1 MVKTRKSKT
10 AYKAPSIPL
19 KVRIRKD
26 WKANRQVYLMLLPV
40 VAYFIIFHYIPMAG
54 VQIAF
59 KNFSI
64 SKGIW
69 GSPWVGLKHFRS
81 YFNSYYF
88 GRLIKNT
95 TLLSALNILFGF
107 PAPIILALMIN
118 EVRNSKFKRTVQTI
132 TYLPHFISIVIVCA
146 LMRTFLS
153 PRGLINQLMGTG
165 IDFFNREEWFRPLY
179 ILSGIWQEIGWGS
192 IVYLSAITSIDDSL
206 YEAAEV
212 DGAGRFKK
220 LWYITLPGIATTV
233 SVMFILRVGRMMTV
247 GADKVL
253 LMYNE
258 SIYTTADIIST
269 FVYRKGL
276 LEMNYSYSAAVDLVN
291 SLVNCV
297 LLLGAN
303 KLSKK
308 ISGSGL
314 W

>member
-1 MVKTRKSKT
+1 
-10 AYKAPSIPL
+10 
-19 KVRIRKD
+19 
-26 WKANRQVYLMLLPV
+26 MLLPV
-40 VAYFIIFHYIPMAG
+40 VAYFVIFHYIPMAG

-118 EVRNSKFKRTVQTI
+118 EVRNNKFKRTVQTV

-192 IVYLSAITSIDDSL
+192 IVYLSAITSIDESL

-212 DGAGRFKK
+212 DGAGRFTK
-220 LWYITLPGIATTV
+220 LRYITLPGIATTV
-233 SVMFILRVGRMMTV
+233 SVMFILRVRRMMTV

-258 SIYTTADIIST
+258 SIYSTADIIST

-276 LEMNYSYSAAVDLVN
+276 LEMSYSYSAAVDLVN
-291 SLVNCV
+291 SVVNCV

>member
-1 MVKTRKSKT
+1 MKRTVYVNTSASKTRQSFST
-10 AYKAPSIPL
+10 RLA
-19 KVRIRKD
+19 KD
-26 WKANRQVYLMLLPV
+26 WKRNRQVYLMLLPV
-40 VAYFIIFHYIPMAG
+40 VAYFIIFHYLPMAG

-59 KNFSI
+59 KNYSI
-64 SKGIW
+64 SKGIL
-69 GSPWVGLKHFRS
+69 GSKWVGLKHFKS
-81 YFNSYYF
+81 YFKSYYF

-118 EVRNSKFKRTVQTI
+118 EVRSNKFKRTVQTV

-153 PRGLINQLMGTG
+153 SRGLINQLMGTS

-206 YEAAEV
+206 YEAAEM
-212 DGAGRFKK
+212 DGAGRFGK
-220 LWYITLPGIATTV
+220 LWHITLPGIASTI

-258 SIYTTADIIST
+258 SIYSTADIIST

-297 LLLGAN
+297 LLIGAN
-303 KLSKK
+303 KMSKK